1 MIIYNETFIVEES
14 IAPNW
19 LIWIKDN
26 HIPAILGTGFFD
38 SYKVMTVLDSPNEGI
53 TYCFQYYT
61 DSIERYSPFY
71 YTHRE
76 KFHQLHNAQFE
87 NQFVLFTT
95 LMETVDEM

>member
-14 IAPNW
+14 IIENW
-19 LIWIKDN
+19 FNWIKNN
-26 HIPAILGTGFFD
+26 HIPAIMGTGYFD

-71 YTHRE
+71 YKERE
-76 KFHQLHNAQFE
+76 KFHQLHNEQFE

-95 LMETVDEM
+95 LMETIDDV